1 MKDTLENIHEISGE
15 IEGEDGKTNRSHAD
29 LANENRAARD
39 TESNSAS
46 PLNSV
51 DPEMDTDLRQYFA
64 LPGFSVKGHWVFK
77 VRKGF
82 IRNSLW

>member
-51 DPEMDTDLRQYFA
+51 DLEMDTDLCQCFA
-64 LPGFSVKGHWVFK
+64 TA
-77 VRKGF
+77 
-82 IRNSLW
+82 